1 MTLRMTHVAL
11 VAAAVLAVAALWFK
25 TSTYRAVENET
36 KQIER
41 DIEAISRAASLKALW
56 KSPQLASSLTKLR
69 QAGGGAKEW
78 QKKGKTIRATYSS
91 LDLKKVDAV
100 LTRFMR
106 TPVII
111 EHVEV
116 KHGAQGYDVELVCKS
131 L

>member
-1 MTLRMTHVAL
+1 MTPRMSHVAL
-11 VAAAVLAVAALWFK
+11 AAAAVLAVAALWFK
-25 TSTYRAVENET
+25 TSTYRAVEEET
-36 KQIER
+36 KQIAR

-56 KSPQLASSLTKLR
+56 KSPQAASALTKLR

-78 QKKGKTIRATYSS
+78 HKKGKTIRATYAS

-116 KHGAQGYDVELVCKS
+116 KRGAQGYDVELVCKS